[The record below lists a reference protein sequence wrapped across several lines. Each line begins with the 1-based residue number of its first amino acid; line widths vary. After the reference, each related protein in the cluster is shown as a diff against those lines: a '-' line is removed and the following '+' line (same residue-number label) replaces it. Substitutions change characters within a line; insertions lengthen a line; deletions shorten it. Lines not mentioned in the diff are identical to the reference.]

1 MRESRVRTQ
10 LPCLS
15 VKTAAFRRGPSGPRV
30 SQIEVAARAT
40 TSLGRLAR
48 VLRLSPTVSKRS
60 VGLDLVEAGVV
71 GFELV
76 ADPFDRGTHIG
87 SVTVRAASSQK
98 AHVMHAIVNTPV
110 GDEGPHVGRQQLH
123 DLELSNGQADVDI
136 VPIGSAHPGAE
147 CQPTAVK
154 VVL

>member
-1 MRESRVRTQ
+1 MLRGSAVSPAGTAHACMNVGNQQVQTRDVICTSELPTAESCIGRLRCSIS
-10 LPCLS
+10 CLS
-15 VKTAAFRRGPSGPRV
+15 VKTAAFWRGPSGPRARGPMRPGV

-87 SVTVRAASSQK
+87 SVTVRAAS
-98 AHVMHAIVNTPV
+98 
-110 GDEGPHVGRQQLH
+110 
-123 DLELSNGQADVDI
+123 
-136 VPIGSAHPGAE
+136 
-147 CQPTAVK
+147 
-154 VVL
+154 